1 MERPGN
7 SKVSEKRA
15 KKVHVRTGD
24 VVLVLKGK
32 DRGKRG
38 KVLRVIPKEGR
49 VVVEGV
55 NVVKRHTKPSRKV
68 MQGGIIEKEAPIS
81 SSKVMLICP
90 RCQEPSRMGKR
101 RLGIKELVRV
111 CKKCGEV
118 IDK

>member
-1 MERPGN
+1 MQRAGN
-7 SKVSEKRA
+7 SKVDKQKV

-55 NVVKRHTKPSRKV
+55 NIVKRHTKPSRKV
-68 MQGGIIEKEAPIS
+68 MQGGIIEKEAPIA

-101 RLGIKELVRV
+101 RLESKGAVRV